1 MALNMEAMNTRF
13 YVDLFPNESTDWQD
27 SFITWIRY
35 VEKEWS
41 RFLPNNELALI
52 NEAKQGI
59 ALSVSEPLFDVLFL
73 ADYFYHKTKGLFSP
87 YLLHVIE
94 AHGYNRSF
102 PFKQSN
108 REMEIVPIVEENPL
122 IFNKEEG
129 VFTKNTQQKI
139 DLGGIAKGYSVDSAA
154 IWLRDEIGAEGG
166 IVDGGGDMFLWSNG
180 NKEWRIGIT
189 DPFNEEKQLTTIQIN
204 NGAIATSNKIYRS
217 WMQEGEKKHHLLNG
231 RSGKPANTEVV
242 QATAIAKT
250 CTEADIAAK
259 MACII
264 EEDVREQWLSENFPD
279 VSFFFVKT
287 DRSLEMLRDGKVNKN
302 VG

>member
-1 MALNMEAMNTRF
+1 MR
-13 YVDLFPNESTDWQD
+13 PS
-27 SFITWIRY
+27 
-35 VEKEWS
+35 KETV
-41 RFLPNNELALI
+41 
-52 NEAKQGI
+52 
-59 ALSVSEPLFDVLFL
+59 LSVSEPLFDVLFL
-73 ADYFYHKTKGLFSP
+73 ADYYYHKTEGLFSP
-87 YLLHVIE
+87 YLLNVIQS
-94 AHGYNRSF
+94 HGYNRSF
-102 PFKQSN
+102 PFKES
-108 REMEIVPIVEENPL
+108 EGHEEVVPIVEANPL
-122 IFNKEEG
+122 IFNREEG
-129 VFTKNTQQKI
+129 VFTKNTHEKI
-139 DLGGIAKGYSVDSAA
+139 DLGGIAKGYAVDSAA
-154 IWLRDEIGAEGG
+154 IWLRDEIGAEWG

-264 EEDVREQWLSENFPD
+264 EDDVREQWLSAKF
-279 VSFFFVKT
+279 S
-287 DRSLEMLRDGKVNKN
+287 
-302 VG
+302 